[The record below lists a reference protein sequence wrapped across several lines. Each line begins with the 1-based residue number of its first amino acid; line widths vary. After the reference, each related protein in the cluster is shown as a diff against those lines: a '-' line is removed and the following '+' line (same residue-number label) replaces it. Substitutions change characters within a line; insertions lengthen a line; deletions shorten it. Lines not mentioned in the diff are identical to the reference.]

1 MIYELRIVERGG
13 KENEIIDFVVDY
25 HFRKLERVKM
35 KIDKLLKE
43 GYTYNQLDLVMF
55 ADKDLDTYL
64 GTLDPITLKDTGH

>member
-1 MIYELRIVERGG
+1 MIYELRIVEKGG
-13 KENEIIDFVVDY
+13 KENEITDFIMDY

>member
-64 GTLDPITLKDTGH
+64 GTLDHITLKDTGH